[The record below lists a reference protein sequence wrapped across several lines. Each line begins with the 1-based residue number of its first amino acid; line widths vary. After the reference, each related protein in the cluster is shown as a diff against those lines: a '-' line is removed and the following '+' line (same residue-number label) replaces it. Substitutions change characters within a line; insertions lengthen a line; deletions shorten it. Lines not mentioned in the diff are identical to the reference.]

1 MLLSLGIF
9 ISEVFSFGAILTSI
23 ALVIV
28 LDQEMN
34 GLPVCPHP
42 LLPPGNRKS
51 FLYVYESVSVS

>member
-42 LLPPGNRKS
+42 LLPPFDQKS
-51 FLYVYESVSVS
+51 S